1 MFLNAA
7 ELMRISLL
15 QHLTETPFGWTFYL
29 WTTKNRRQGNF
40 GTFSNPFFWGWRR
53 WTCQKY
59 SIWISIWV
67 LVPNPKVF
75 KKFSFITCC
84 FFWMVQLILGKFSIH
99 TRCSKPLADLAE
111 LKRPV
116 ESPSHGCHGNKP
128 PVSLDSSADKTKEM
142 DMKNSMYLKVI
153 QTRITTVLTPK
164 KTGTVCIG
172 WFFFRTALK

>member
-84 FFWMVQLILGKFSIH
+84 FFWMVQLILGKFSIQDVQSPSRIWQSWNDPLSH
-99 TRCSKPLADLAE
+99 RVMGVMVTNPQSAWTVRQIKRKRWTWRTRC
-111 LKRPV
+111 
-116 ESPSHGCHGNKP
+116 
-128 PVSLDSSADKTKEM
+128 
-142 DMKNSMYLKVI
+142 I
-153 QTRITTVLTPK
+153 
-164 KTGTVCIG
+164 
-172 WFFFRTALK
+172 